1 MCPCLPVESLLLHI
15 DFLRID
21 CVHDLQN
28 QLLAIIIVTIII
40 IIPITNHANTHH
52 RNGFCVM
59 PLWDSMK
66 CVKSQNQ
73 LLFHTMIKL
82 TDSFMCVLHWKSKNN
97 VFVHVHVLS
106 FIYPLRML
114 NLCLSIFV
122 YIFPFVFVFLFVL
135 FLYPNIC
142 ILSAQTY
149 MIHDFARK
157 IYWYT
162 QSVLTLNPI
171 FLYIIVFYMCFYVF
185 NCV

>member
-28 QLLAIIIVTIII
+28 QLLTIII

-106 FIYPLRML
+106 FIYRLRISQVKLESIRFCCQFNTICLYDSCWIIKGNVKSNWLTSVVCLLHLPLEVWL
-114 NLCLSIFV
+114 ISIV
-122 YIFPFVFVFLFVL
+122 
-135 FLYPNIC
+135 C
-142 ILSAQTY
+142 
-149 MIHDFARK
+149 
-157 IYWYT
+157 
-162 QSVLTLNPI
+162 
-171 FLYIIVFYMCFYVF
+171 
-185 NCV
+185 

>member
-66 CVKSQNQ
+66 CMKSQNQ

-82 TDSFMCVLHWKSKNN
+82 YRQFQLGIVCADVWYRWFN
-97 VFVHVHVLS
+97 
-106 FIYPLRML
+106 YL
-114 NLCLSIFV
+114 NLTNSD
-122 YIFPFVFVFLFVL
+122 LF
-135 FLYPNIC
+135 
-142 ILSAQTY
+142 QTY
-149 MIHDFARK
+149 TKLDRSNVHQTNAKLTHWPNSKK
-157 IYWYT
+157 IAKMWPNLRPT
-162 QSVLTLNPI
+162 NL
-171 FLYIIVFYMCFYVF
+171 
-185 NCV
+185 